1 MDPRFVLFLV
11 VIIVFIY
18 FVLTHSSRENF
29 TNQKIR
35 PTWGCPAGGNLINNK
50 KWCSQQTTAAGPSN
64 SCPNGFFYN
73 QGSCTK
79 QGYTPSNFCPAGYKF
94 NRNKSWCIN

>member
-11 VIIVFIY
+11 LIIVFIY
-18 FVLTHSSRENF
+18 FVPTHSSRENF

-35 PTWGCPAGGNLINNK
+35 PTWGCPAGGNLIDNK

-64 SCPNGFFYN
+64 SCPNGYFYN

-79 QGYTPSNFCPAGYKF
+79 QEYTPSNFCPAGYKF